1 MFSNI
6 NIVLLNTSHPG
17 NIGSTARAMKTMGL
31 NNLKLVNPKEF
42 PSDQATARAVG
53 CSDILEQ
60 SEIFDN
66 LSSAISSSEV
76 TIGLSARKRK
86 ANIPILHI
94 DECIKLMLNED
105 IHEYNILFGN
115 EKSGLSNDELLVC
128 DYIVSLPT
136 DSAYQSLNLSAAV
149 QLFVY
154 ELFKNSSASS
164 AIPQKSSILASNNEK
179 DFFYSELFKLLRT
192 TKFISP
198 KNKKSLT
205 KRIHILFNKA
215 KLEKEEVNILMG
227 MINSINK
234 KLKNS

>member
-76 TIGLSARKRK
+76 TIGFSARKRK

-115 EKSGLSNDELLVC
+115 EKLIARYAETTIIKEELRIELQKFSIDQFKNFWLFSLLSLGLSDNFLKKRL
-128 DYIVSLPT
+128 ITSSL
-136 DSAYQSLNLSAAV
+136 
-149 QLFVY
+149 
-154 ELFKNSSASS
+154 
-164 AIPQKSSILASNNEK
+164 
-179 DFFYSELFKLLRT
+179 
-192 TKFISP
+192 
-198 KNKKSLT
+198 
-205 KRIHILFNKA
+205 
-215 KLEKEEVNILMG
+215 
-227 MINSINK
+227 
-234 KLKNS
+234 